1 MKKLLFVC
9 IVFLVASG
17 FTKEE
22 IASKIDENIVKEFK
36 TELTQLQVR
45 QVGPA
50 DIVEKVQNH
59 DYEGVKQYLAR
70 GGKPNMRWSNNTLL
84 MIAAKRGYND
94 ICELL
99 LSYYKPNMS
108 IDETNE
114 YGWTALM
121 FAAESNQGKT
131 VDFLI
136 KEGADKNHKTSSFLE
151 TVIGIA
157 AVNCANDALVALL
170 DNGANIEQ
178 TSSYN
183 YTPLMAA
190 IDSYFVKDEVKI
202 LATVKLLNS
211 RKANVNARAEEGE
224 TPLMIAAA
232 KGYYNVVNFLLSK
245 ERLER
250 GDGKKIEINAEDAY
264 GRTALQ
270 YAKDNAH
277 PKTADLIKQRGGK

>member
-1 MKKLLFVC
+1 VKKLLIVC
-9 IVFLVASG
+9 SVFFLASG

-50 DIVEKVQNH
+50 DIVEKVQNN
-59 DYEGVKQYLAR
+59 DYEGVKAYLAK
-70 GGKPNMRWSNNTLL
+70 GGKPNMKWADNTLL

-108 IDETNE
+108 IDETNK

-121 FAAESNQGKT
+121 FAAGSNQGKT
-131 VDFLI
+131 VDLLI
-136 KEGADKNHKTSSFLE
+136 KKGADKNHKTSSFLE

-157 AVNCANDALVALL
+157 AINCANDALVALL

-190 IDSYFVKDEVKI
+190 IDSYVVKDEVKI

-245 ERLER
+245 ERLDQ

>member
-1 MKKLLFVC
+1 MKKLLIVC
-9 IVFLVASG
+9 SVFFLASG

-50 DIVEKVQNH
+50 DIVEKVQNN
-59 DYEGVKQYLAR
+59 DYEGVKAYLAK
-70 GGKPNMRWSNNTLL
+70 GGKPNMKWADNTLL

-108 IDETNE
+108 IDETNK

-121 FAAESNQGKT
+121 FAAGSNQGKT
-131 VDFLI
+131 VDLLI
-136 KEGADKNHKTSSFLE
+136 KKGADKNHKTSSFLE

-157 AVNCANDALVALL
+157 AINCANDALVALL

-190 IDSYFVKDEVKI
+190 IDSYVVKDEVKI

-245 ERLER
+245 ERLDQ